1 MRNARHYSSNR
12 KVAFLLLST
21 VLCIAGCS
29 AGSSLLSADN
39 DFLAKLNIDAL
50 SPLTTASTSKAPVI
64 LRPRVEPA
72 GEIEIVPDR
81 PQSAWCEHLKENAAV
96 ETTILRAPS
105 INGSVNDSGR
115 ASLGISMSASS
126 FKKARLLEEE
136 ALVKCRRYLAETG
149 LKKLVFVSPQNLTA
163 AGYRAKSNAILSQTK
178 EMKKLRREINAAL
191 SRGAIDREKA
201 TAITVLLERLVAEGN
216 AAKSQADRRF
226 NEHMLS
232 DKSAAVMSAE
242 LLKAEADLDHIT
254 SDIRSADALDVSVQ
268 AGWGDDVTSNG
279 VNLVSQAFSGKVSF
293 SMKLGAFMPQR
304 YEHERLATKAKQE
317 AIGKEEGGTI
327 WQIGVLRRAHERA
340 ISGLEGSQQKLELA
354 IKEANHLLAVLAS
367 TQQPE
372 FDGAR
377 FNTRYEIIKLKA
389 DRAGVAGSI
398 AEIKANL
405 NRLQNG

>member
-149 LKKLVFVSPQNLTA
+149 L
-163 AGYRAKSNAILSQTK
+163 
-178 EMKKLRREINAAL
+178 KKLRREINAAL